1 MMGADMPS
9 PIRPS
14 PALLDVDPGID
25 DSLAI
30 LLALRSPELEVV
42 AITVVAGNVDVEQG
56 LENALKVVEL
66 AGARSLPVAKGAASP
81 LVGKLT
87 TARHVHGEN
96 GLGDI
101 HLPNPSLEPY
111 EGTALELL
119 ATKVEEHSGDLTL
132 VPVGP
137 LTNIAALLTDNSE
150 LVPKIKEIVL
160 MGGSFSGGNVTPA
173 AEFNIYND
181 PEAAEIVFQ
190 SAVPKRMVTLDVT
203 RSTVLRAE
211 HLIGVESA
219 VHPIHKF
226 VLDLSAH
233 HERTWGGRGIFLHDP
248 LAVGIVADP
257 SLVVTKPAYVE
268 VETSGE
274 KTRGATIA
282 NTRGFRLIRDE
293 GPTEIR
299 VAGKQPI
306 EPNAQITVGVDA
318 DRFVR
323 FFLER
328 ILRGR

>member
-1 MMGADMPS
+1 
-9 PIRPS
+9 
-14 PALLDVDPGID
+14 LDVDPGID

-81 LVGKLT
+81 LEGKLT

-101 HLPNPSLEPY
+101 HLPTPSLEPY
-111 EGTALELL
+111 QGTALELL
-119 ATKVEEHSGDLTL
+119 ATKVEEHSGNLSL

-137 LTNIAALLTDNSE
+137 LTNIAALLAQHSE

-181 PEAAEIVFQ
+181 PEAAEIVFR
-190 SAVPKRMVTLDVT
+190 SGVPIRMVTLDVT
-203 RSTVLRAE
+203 RSTVLHAHHVTAIDSDR
-211 HLIGVESA
+211 
-219 VHPIHKF
+219 HPIHKF
-226 VLDLSAH
+226 VLDLNAH
-233 HERTWGGRGIFLHDP
+233 HVRTRGSQGIYLHDP

-257 SLVVTKPAYVE
+257 SLVTTEAAYVE
-268 VETSGE
+268 VETGGK

-282 NTRGFRLIRDE
+282 NTRGFRLIHEE

-299 VAGKQPI
+299 VVGKQPI
-306 EPNAQITVGVDA
+306 EPNVQITVAVDA

-323 FFLER
+323 FFLSR
-328 ILRGR
+328 VLS